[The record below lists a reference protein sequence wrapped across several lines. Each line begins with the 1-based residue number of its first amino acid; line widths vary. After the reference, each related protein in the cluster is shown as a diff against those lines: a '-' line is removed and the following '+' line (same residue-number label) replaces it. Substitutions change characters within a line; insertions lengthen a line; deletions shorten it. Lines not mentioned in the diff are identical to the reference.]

1 MNLEQLDE
9 SDVLLMGWL
18 ILLIF
23 EVIFLSLYVLFS
35 GDIASVYYCMILYYL
50 SKLIILVVNSSFL
63 CPTRGIFIRFC
74 IWYVLLSLSL
84 SLSLSRSISLLSL
97 TLTLISL
104 GKVRS
109 WSVSAWWRLVPVS
122 YYAVLYACVHVPS
135 MPSCLNPF
143 LLI

>member
-74 IWYVLLSLSL
+74 IWYVSLSL
-84 SLSLSRSISLLSL
+84 SLSLSHMVFPYFEI
-97 TLTLISL
+97 ISL

-109 WSVSAWWRLVPVS
+109 WSASAWWRLVPVS

-143 LLI
+143 LFDLDTS